1 MIPLKPS
8 FIWDFRILHYH
19 KFWGNP
25 AGCVDQA
32 TKHSQA
38 ALNCCDLT
46 PINQVAAR
54 SSLGNLGPAA
64 ATPCHTI
71 WINSKINRL
80 HQPEQLILGCF
91 GIIAWIQFHPIPM
104 IELWRCDRCHRFLW
118 NFNHWADHEEC
129 PALRFHWLRIHY
141 SRLDCL
147 MVPRTT
153 IEKYFITK
161 LVGHLLLNVVW
172 GY

>member
-104 IELWRCDRCHRFLW
+104 IEL
-118 NFNHWADHEEC
+118 
-129 PALRFHWLRIHY
+129 
-141 SRLDCL
+141 
-147 MVPRTT
+147 
-153 IEKYFITK
+153 
-161 LVGHLLLNVVW
+161 
-172 GY
+172 